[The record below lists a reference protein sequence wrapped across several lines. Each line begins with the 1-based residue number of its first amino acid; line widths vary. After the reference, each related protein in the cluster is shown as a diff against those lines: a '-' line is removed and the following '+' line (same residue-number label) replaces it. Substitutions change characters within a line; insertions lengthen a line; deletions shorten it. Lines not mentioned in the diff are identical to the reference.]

1 VVTEDPQHMIRAAET
16 FQRVSSGLALD
27 GIAVRMDFNVFE
39 EDEDDETSGTDSD
52 SPSDREAP
60 EA

>member
-1 VVTEDPQHMIRAAET
+1 MIRAAET
-16 FQRVSSGLALD
+16 FQRISSGLALD

-39 EDEDDETSGTDSD
+39 EDDEDEETGADVD
-52 SPSDREAP
+52 PPGDREAP